1 MRFTAFCRQVFGC
14 KGFLLNGTKL
24 DLTKIP
30 PLPPNELAVEW
41 SDYLKASKTALLQIN
56 QAFNISFI
64 VKEISNWSR
73 EGAQFVWLRKWAF
86 HKSCLRP
93 WSSMPVME
101 NSSLLFSSSHLGLL
115 FWKMVDFLFVILTNN
130 KQKIHYFPKYQ
141 ALDD

>member
-1 MRFTAFCRQVFGC
+1 MKLKFSHPKSTCSFRCIRQIIVLQMFMPLVNSKYQYYVTVGASLIGLPFTPYIGTLLRMRFTAFCRQVFGC

-73 EGAQFVWLRKWAF
+73 EGAQFV
-86 HKSCLRP
+86 
-93 WSSMPVME
+93 
-101 NSSLLFSSSHLGLL
+101 
-115 FWKMVDFLFVILTNN
+115 
-130 KQKIHYFPKYQ
+130 
-141 ALDD
+141 